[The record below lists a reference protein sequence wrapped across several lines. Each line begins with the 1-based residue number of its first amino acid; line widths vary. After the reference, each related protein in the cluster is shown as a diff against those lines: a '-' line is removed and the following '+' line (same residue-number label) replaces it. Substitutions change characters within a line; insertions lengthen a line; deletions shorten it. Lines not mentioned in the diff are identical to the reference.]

1 MRFLLSYIF
10 TFLLLTQSALAQNI
24 QSLPSFIR
32 AQSQTPILHE
42 GGRVQPVYS
51 QSGVVVTADKIASK
65 VGNEILAKGGNAVD
79 AAIAVAFTMAV
90 TMPRAG
96 NLGGGGFMMVYDAK
110 TKTTRAIDYREKAPI
125 KATAD
130 MFLDKQGNVD
140 EKVARFSHKSAGVP
154 GTVRGLELAYKLYAT
169 QEWADLV
176 DPAIYY
182 ASKGVTVSQSL
193 SESIKKKAAHLW
205 KSFPSRDVFFKGR
218 SFYEA
223 GDNLVQKDLAKTL
236 VEIATKG
243 ADAFYE
249 GDTAIRIVVDMKK
262 NGGLITMEDLKK
274 YQAVLRE
281 PVVGYYRGYKVV
293 SMPPPS
299 SGGVHLVQMLK
310 TLNKF
315 PIKLEGWG
323 AGTADTMH
331 VMAESM
337 KRSYADRAKYLGD
350 PDYVKVPVKALTS
363 DLYANRTAE
372 GISIGSATPSELI
385 EAGRFLPDE
394 SPQTTHFTI
403 VDKWGNVVTNT
414 YTLNFSYGS
423 GHMVEGTGVLLNNEM
438 DDFVAKKGVANAY
451 GLVGNEKNAIESEK
465 RPLSSMTPTLLFDEK
480 DNFYMALGSPG
491 GSRIITTVLNVI
503 MNVIDHG
510 MNLAEAIV
518 APRMH
523 HQWMPDTIEVE
534 EGFSLDT
541 LKLLQARGHSIKEVS
556 PMGAVMAVMK
566 LNDGY
571 VGFADTRRLDAK
583 ASYLEETTP
592 PRMQGVKF
600 TSQDI
605 YDVFE

>member
-1 MRFLLSYIF
+1 MRFLLAYIF
-10 TFLLLTQSALAQNI
+10 TFFLVTQNVIAQDI

-32 AQSQTPILHE
+32 TQSQTPILHE

-51 QSGVVVTADKIASK
+51 QNGMVVTADKIASE
-65 VGNEILAKGGNAVD
+65 VGAEVLAKGGNAVD
-79 AAIAVAFTMAV
+79 AAIAVAFTLAV

-110 TKTTRAIDYREKAPI
+110 SKTTRAIDYREKAPL
-125 KATAD
+125 KASAN
-130 MFLDKQGNVD
+130 MFLDKNGNVD
-140 EKVARFSHKSAGVP
+140 ESLARFSHKSAGVP

-169 QEWADLV
+169 QEWANLI
-176 DPAIYY
+176 DPAIHY
-182 ASKGVTVSQSL
+182 ASQGLTVSQSL
-193 SESIKKKAAHLW
+193 SDSLKKKAQHLW
-205 KSFPSRDVFFKGR
+205 KSFPARNVFFKGR
-218 SFYEA
+218 SFYEP
-223 GDNLVQKDLAKTL
+223 GDTVVQKYLAKSLVQ
-236 VEIATKG
+236 IANKG
-243 ADAFYE
+243 ADAFYK
-249 GDTAIRIVVDMKK
+249 GDIAIRFAVDMKK
-262 NGGLITMEDLKK
+262 HGGLITMEDLEK

-315 PIKLEGWG
+315 PVKSEGWG

-337 KRSYADRAKYLGD
+337 KRAYADRAKYLGD
-350 PDYVKVPVKALTS
+350 PDFVKVPVKALTS

-372 GISIGSATPSELI
+372 GISLGSATPSELI
-385 EAGRFLPDE
+385 ESGRFLPDE
-394 SPQTTHFTI
+394 SPQTTHFTV

-423 GHMVEGTGVLLNNEM
+423 GHMVEGTGILLNNEM

-451 GLVGNEKNAIESEK
+451 GLIGNDKNAIESEK
-465 RPLSSMTPTLLFDEK
+465 RPLSSMTPTIIFDEN
-480 DNFYMALGSPG
+480 DHFYMALGSPG

-503 MNVIDHG
+503 MNVIDHN

-523 HQWMPDTIEVE
+523 HQWMPDVIEVE

-541 LKLLQARGHSIKEVS
+541 LKLLQARGHNVQVRA

-566 LNDGY
+566 LRDGY
-571 VGFADTRRLDAK
+571 LGFADTRRLDSY
-583 ASYLEETTP
+583 ASYLDVNKEAKLNALKLTP
-592 PRMQGVKF
+592 QNVF
-600 TSQDI
+600 
-605 YDVFE
+605 DVFE

>member
-51 QSGVVVTADKIASK
+51 QNGMVVTADKIASE
-65 VGNEILAKGGNAVD
+65 VGREILAKGGNVVD

-130 MFLDKQGNVD
+130 MFLDRQGNVD

-182 ASKGVTVSQSL
+182 ASKGLTVSKSL
-193 SESIKKKAAHLW
+193 SDSIKKKAEHLW
-205 KSFPSRDVFFKGR
+205 KSFPARDVFFKGR

-223 GDNLVQKDLAKTL
+223 GDNLVQKDLARTL

-249 GDTAIRIVVDMKK
+249 GDTAIRIAVDMKK

-274 YQAVLRE
+274 YQAVLRD

-310 TLNKF
+310 TLNNF
-315 PIKLEGWG
+315 PIKSEHWG

-337 KRSYADRAKYLGD
+337 KRAYADRAKYLGD

-372 GISIGSATPSELI
+372 GISLGSATPSELI

-423 GHMVEGTGVLLNNEM
+423 GHMVEGTGILLNNEM

-451 GLVGNEKNAIESEK
+451 GLVGNDKNAIESEK

-491 GSRIITTVLNVI
+491 GSRIITAVLNVI
-503 MNVIDHG
+503 MNVIDHD

-523 HQWMPDTIEVE
+523 HQWMPDIIEVE
-534 EGFSLDT
+534 EGYSLDT
-541 LKLLQARGHSIKEVS
+541 LKLLQARGHSIKEVP

-566 LNDGY
+566 LGDAY
-571 VGFADTRRLDAK
+571 VGFADTRRFDAK
-583 ASYLEETTP
+583 ASYLEENTQP
-592 PRMQGVKF
+592 IVQGVRF
-600 TSQDI
+600 TPQDV